1 MRTSTKLIRLCAVIP
16 AALAGTF
23 IAIMAL
29 GFLPDVGVLVALAGT
44 LMVSLVLAA
53 GLWEAPFARIFGFA
67 RGLRPGERGALDAP
81 LEELKLRGLP
91 PGRILVRLTD
101 TGGLPAVWIG
111 RSTVIVEPTLIE
123 GLYENRLTREDA
135 ACAIGHAVA
144 SQRVGPARF
153 DLAARLW
160 AFPWTILHA
169 IVRQIAYAFSWVP
182 ASGFAWSMRFVIGVI
197 VVVQAFQPGGDK
209 AIGIA
214 AGVLIAIS
222 YIAPAADRYWRR
234 AVIRRADELVTHAG
248 LAGSLVYYV
257 KSMDPDPIER
267 VHRIKD
273 AYEERQRPTED
284 RDRSNEHDARPGALV
299 LTHPTALR

>member
-16 AALAGTF
+16 AAIAGTF

-29 GFLPDVGVLVALAGT
+29 GFLPDVGVLAALVGT
-44 LMVSLVLAA
+44 LVVSLVLAA
-53 GLWEAPFARIFGFA
+53 GRWEAAFARIFGFA

-81 LEELKLRGLP
+81 LEELRLRGLE
-91 PGRILVRLTD
+91 PGRVLVRLTD
-101 TGGLPAVWIG
+101 TGGLPAAWIG

-135 ACAIGHAVA
+135 ECAIGHAVA

-197 VVVQAFQPGGDK
+197 VLVQAFQPGGNK

-214 AGVLIAIS
+214 ASVLIAVS
-222 YIAPAADRYWRR
+222 YVAPAADRYWRR

-257 KSMDPDPIER
+257 KSMDPDPMER
-267 VHRIKD
+267 VHRIKG
-273 AYEERQRPTED
+273 AYEECQRREEDTARPTEP
-284 RDRSNEHDARPGALV
+284 AGAGALV
-299 LTHPTALR
+299 LIHPTALR